1 MRISSSDKTKE
12 KNMADSGKELF
23 VVIGLGNFGASI
35 AKTIANAGGDVIAID
50 KSMIL
55 VQDISEFV
63 PNTVCADSRDIE
75 QLKEAGVQ
83 DADVAIVSMGSHL
96 EDSVETILNLKEL
109 GIPHIIAKANS
120 DRYRYVLE
128 RIGADT
134 VIEPENEMGQRIAIS
149 IMNPKISDIFQ
160 MADDYAIMEIKAPEL
175 WVNHEIKHLNLRELY
190 GVNIIGIRKDKQKK
204 VNIDFKSDTV
214 IHEDDFLVIAADAT
228 KIATLN
234 LD

>member
-1 MRISSSDKTKE
+1 
-12 KNMADSGKELF
+12 
-23 VVIGLGNFGASI
+23 
-35 AKTIANAGGDVIAID
+35 
-50 KSMIL
+50 
-55 VQDISEFV
+55 
-63 PNTVCADSRDIE
+63 
-75 QLKEAGVQ
+75 
-83 DADVAIVSMGSHL
+83 
-96 EDSVETILNLKEL
+96 
-109 GIPHIIAKANS
+109 
-120 DRYRYVLE
+120 
-128 RIGADT
+128 
-134 VIEPENEMGQRIAIS
+134 MGQRIAIS

-190 GVNIIGIRKDKQKK
+190 GVNVIGIRKDKQKK

>member
-1 MRISSSDKTKE
+1 MSESR
-12 KNMADSGKELF
+12 NLF

-50 KSMIL
+50 KNMIL
-55 VQDISEFV
+55 VQDVAETV
-63 PNTVCADSRDIE
+63 PNTVCCDSRDIE

-96 EDSVETILNLKEL
+96 EDSVETILNLNEL
-109 GIPHIIAKANS
+109 QIPNIIAKANNV
-120 DRYRYVLE
+120 RFRYVLE
-128 RIGADT
+128 RIGANT

-149 IMNPKISDIFQ
+149 LMNPKISDIYQ

-175 WVNHEIKHLNLRELY
+175 WVNREIQHLNLRELY
-190 GVNIIGIRKDKQKK
+190 GVNVIGIRKANEKK
-204 VNIDFKSDTV
+204 VNIDFKNDTV
-214 IHEDDFLVIAADAT
+214 IRADDFLVIAADAT